1 MDAATFATTTGE
13 PAPPGYN
20 GQPSGPATFSAV
32 DYVVF
37 VLVLLVSASIGI
49 YYACTGGKQKT
60 TQEFFV
66 ADRKMPSV
74 PVGFSLL
81 ASWMSAIALLG
92 TPSEVYVYGT
102 MFWYIGGSYILMS
115 LLVANIYIP
124 TFYKLRLT
132 SVYEYLELR
141 FSVVARLIGTAGFV
155 IYMVMYMSIVL
166 YAPALAVN
174 AVTGFTLWGSVL
186 TVGLVCT
193 FYTSLG
199 GMKAVIWTD
208 VFQTIIMVSCLIAV
222 IIHGSIKMDGFA
234 NVWSINKE
242 GGRVIFDDIRVN
254 PTIRHTVWSLIFGA
268 TFNWLATFGCNQASV
283 QRYLSCPTLRAAK
296 WSIYLN
302 CPMLFIFVS
311 LCLMCGLVMF
321 AVFADC
327 DPIKAGFVA
336 NGDQLLP
343 FYVVTELGFIHGLP
357 GLFIAAI
364 FSGTL
369 STVSSGL
376 NSLAAVTVEDII
388 KPLKRDISE
397 RSKTI
402 TSKIL
407 AAVYGLVAIGMAFVA
422 SRLGPLLTVAI
433 GLMGMI
439 GGPLLGMFTLGILFP
454 WANNIGVIVGS
465 LFGFGVSFWIGVGAY
480 VYPPVAEKLPTS
492 IDGCLLPNVTTTVAA
507 YLAENVT
514 SVSEILPDSSDPYPR
529 IAKFYSI
536 SYLWYSFTALMVVLF
551 VGLLTSFL
559 TGATRPRDLNPDLL
573 CPLARKLFCC
583 CPVGCRRVM
592 ECGVEYDQEAKEKRD
607 ANDWNNHDIEGRD
620 YTSLAEN
627 GTGKKGPSS
636 NSEITAF

>member
-1 MDAATFATTTGE
+1 MTTASGTGDGFTGAGNGGAARL
-13 PAPPGYN
+13 
-20 GQPSGPATFSAV
+20 SVV

-37 VLVLLVSASIGI
+37 VMVLVISAAIGI
-49 YYACTGGKQKT
+49 YHACTGGKQRT

-66 ADRKMPSV
+66 ADRKMQFV

-102 MFWYIGGSYILMS
+102 MFWYIGGSYIFMS
-115 LLVANIYIP
+115 IITANVFIP
-124 TFYKLRLT
+124 TFYNLRLT
-132 SVYEYLELR
+132 SVYEYLQLR
-141 FSVVARLIGTAGFV
+141 FSVAARLVGTTGFL

-186 TVGLVCT
+186 TVGLVCA

-208 VFQTIIMVSCLIAV
+208 VFQTLVMVSCLIAV
-222 IIHGSIKMDGFA
+222 IIHGSVKMNGFG
-234 NVWSINKE
+234 NVWRINNE
-242 GGRVIFDDIRVN
+242 GGRVVFDDIRVD
-254 PTIRHTVWSLIFGA
+254 PTIRHTVWSLVFGA
-268 TFNWLATFGCNQASV
+268 TFNWLAIFGCNQASV

-327 DPIKAGFVA
+327 DPIKAEFITR
-336 NGDQLLP
+336 GDQLLP
-343 FYVVTELGFIHGLP
+343 FYVVTQLGFLHGLP

-388 KPLKRDISE
+388 RPIKKDLSDAKRTTIS
-397 RSKTI
+397 KVLA
-402 TSKIL
+402 IL
-407 AAVYGLVAIGMAFVA
+407 YGFLAIGMAFVA
-422 SRLGPLLTVAI
+422 SKLGPILTVAI

-439 GGPLLGMFTLGILFP
+439 GGPLLGMFTLGIVFP
-454 WANNIGVIVGS
+454 WTNNIGAIVGG
-465 LFGFGVSFWIGVGAY
+465 LTGFAFSFWIGIGAY
-480 VYPPVAEKLPTS
+480 IYPSMADKLPTS
-492 IDGCLLPNVTTTVAA
+492 TDACLLSNITDISTDIPS
-507 YLAENVT
+507 YLLVNVT
-514 SVSEILPDSSDPYPR
+514 SLPDLILTPEPYPA
-529 IAKFYSI
+529 IAKLYSI
-536 SYLWYSFTALMVVLF
+536 SYLWYSFTALVVVLF
-551 VGLLTSFL
+551 VGLITSFL
-559 TGATRPRDLNPDLL
+559 TGATRPSELDPQLI
-573 CPLARKLFCC
+573 CPISRKFFCC
-583 CPVGCRRVM
+583 FPASCRRKM
-592 ECGVEYDQEAKEKRD
+592 DCGVNFDENDHRNRNAFDMDDKNNDATNYSMLDQK
-607 ANDWNNHDIEGRD
+607 
-620 YTSLAEN
+620 EN
-627 GTGKKGPSS
+627 GRAPSPVDES
-636 NSEITAF
+636 TQF